1 MGLIPQSKENFVSAL
16 NYYAEGMKLSMEE
29 AIIKGAGRLCVAAL
43 ELTPPMVEGGG
54 QGLTKA
60 ARDAG
65 FKAVAISINNIFV
78 GADSKKAKS
87 IGVGLNK
94 LKAAVKN
101 NDIGKFETIRKR
113 PSLQGNLNSSVV
125 KEIIHD
131 GDLTRAFSKA
141 RNFFSKS
148 NPVPTLAQQEVVTDI
163 RRVHLSRRYV
173 DSRGKMKT
181 SKPVGGYLGRYVV
194 ESQGKLEEY
203 IKLTQSH
210 VGFIKSGWYEV
221 LTQLP
226 KVRSKN
232 VYKAANIPVWVRRH
246 AGTGY
251 TTTVRTSGGFYL
263 RIGNKVGDNDNQA
276 GKNRV
281 EEVARA
287 LAMARMYAEV
297 EEFAKKQADE
307 FNRGK

>member
-29 AIIKGAGRLCVAAL
+29 AIIKGAGRLCVAAM

-54 QGLTKA
+54 QGLTKEAKA
-60 ARDAG
+60 AG
-65 FKAVAISINNIFV
+65 KKAVAISINNIFV
-78 GADSKKAKS
+78 GADSKKATS

-148 NPVPTLAQQEVVTDI
+148 NPVPTLAQQEIVTDI

-194 ESQGKLEEY
+194 ESQDKLKAY
-203 IKLTQSH
+203 IELTQSH

-251 TTTVRTSGGFYL
+251 TTIVRTSGGVYL

-287 LAMARMYAEV
+287 LAMARIYAEV